1 MTPEHEFL
9 QASFKAVL
17 VLLSGI
23 AFRFSF
29 TPPNN
34 SGNSVSPPRPPLS
47 EGFTA
52 LREWFMMAVLLDR
65 AYPIERIFCLV
76 AAINEALFI
85 LSTPIPSIRDVLP
98 HLNVSTSI
106 NNTSLTPQFITSVLL
121 SIAGGIFRVACYR
134 ALGNAFRYDCV
145 PSESPTLVTH
155 GPYSIVRHPSYVA
168 SWMAVI
174 GSGLVHLIGGSWII
188 ESGFLNTLIGKAM
201 VYSWWGTFGTAII
214 GLTMRVGSED
224 ELMKKQFGRNR
235 QRSCQRRK
243 PDDLCTQ
250 AKDTSHIAMVSIFL
264 NQSAFA
270 RYRCHRAIMIGRSIS
285 SFCKLVKATRGDDKL
300 TLRARDEV
308 ADALDLVSE
317 SAKTRRLAS
326 FSLNLLII
334 DVEKMEI
341 PEVEFDARVRL
352 YSDEFASIIKYLNAN
367 GETITIVVSE

>member
-224 ELMKKQFGRNR
+224 ELMKKQFGRKWER
-235 QRSCQRRK
+235 WSERSFHIL
-243 PDDLCTQ
+243 PTCTQ
-250 AKDTSHIAMVSIFL
+250 LFEARLEDASFL
-264 NQSAFA
+264 KKVLE
-270 RYRCHRAIMIGRSIS
+270 I
-285 SFCKLVKATRGDDKL
+285 VK
-300 TLRARDEV
+300 
-308 ADALDLVSE
+308 DLVNDANLTTSVR
-317 SAKTRRLAS
+317 KRRIPHTSLWS
-326 FSLNLLII
+326 LFSSIKAPL
-334 DVEKMEI
+334 
-341 PEVEFDARVRL
+341 RVT
-352 YSDEFASIIKYLNAN
+352 AAI
-367 GETITIVVSE
+367 GQ